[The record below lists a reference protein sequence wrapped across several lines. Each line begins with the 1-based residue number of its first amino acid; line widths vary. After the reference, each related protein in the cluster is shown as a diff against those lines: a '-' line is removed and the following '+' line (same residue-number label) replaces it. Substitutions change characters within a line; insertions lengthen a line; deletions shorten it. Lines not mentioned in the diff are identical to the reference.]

1 MKTCVF
7 ITGTNCAG
15 KSTIARCLQNH
26 FGGVKMIDGDITLCE
41 DSRAVFAGKYNAGR
55 KHGGVDALNQT
66 KTLADIVTRG
76 LQQADVI
83 FCEGSYFDTFGMNLL
98 NAMFNAQSFLYV
110 FLYCDGETLMRRH
123 QERLLAGNRTGGGK
137 NSPTDVL
144 RGMLNKQKRTARSA
158 KKWQSIGVPVIC
170 IDTSLTTPDEAT
182 AKILERLRIL

>member
-7 ITGTNCAG
+7 ITGTNCSG

-123 QERLLAGNRTGGGK
+123 QERLLAGNRTGGG
-137 NSPTDVL
+137 
-144 RGMLNKQKRTARSA
+144 QK
-158 KKWQSIGVPVIC
+158 
-170 IDTSLTTPDEAT
+170 
-182 AKILERLRIL
+182 